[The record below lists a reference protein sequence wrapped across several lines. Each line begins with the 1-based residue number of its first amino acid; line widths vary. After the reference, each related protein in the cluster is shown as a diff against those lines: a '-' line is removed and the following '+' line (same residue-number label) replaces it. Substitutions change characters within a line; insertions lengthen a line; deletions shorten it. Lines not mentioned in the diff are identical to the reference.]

1 MKKIRD
7 LCVTLVVMFLIS
19 LISLLVVTLLSYN
32 YKWQA
37 DKAMVGITVTYILVG
52 FSGGLV
58 QRFLDKKERS
68 IGQKMLGGILLASFF
83 IGILC
88 VVSFV
93 LGSGSMQISSRFLMI
108 WMLLIGS
115 TCLGRI
121 L

>member
-1 MKKIRD
+1 MKNIRD
-7 LCVTLVVMFLIS
+7 LCITLIMMFLVSMIC
-19 LISLLVVTLLSYN
+19 LIFVTVLSYN

-37 DKAMVGITVTYILVG
+37 DKALVGITVTYILAG
-52 FSGGLV
+52 FSGGLI
-58 QRFLDKKERS
+58 QRFLDKRERS

-93 LGSGSMQISSRFLMI
+93 LGIGPMYISSRFLMI
-108 WMLLIGS
+108 LMLLIGS